1 MSYDNFILGAPY
13 SKVYVTLTF
22 ENHETVKFDGKLIAL
37 LTFTSNPSF
46 TEVRDFF
53 NSKTNLQYTIGDFV
67 YYPHKYEYSFC
78 CILIHF
84 NLSFQYILTNLTE
97 KDQISMTVFISFAR
111 KILQIFYTLELTHRI
126 LI

>member
-46 TEVRDFF
+46 TEVRDFLTQKRIS
-53 NSKTNLQYTIGDFV
+53 NIQLETLSITPINMNIPFV
-67 YYPHKYEYSFC
+67 VYL
-78 CILIHF
+78 LIHF
-84 NLSFQYILTNLTE
+84 TLSFQYILTNLTE
-97 KDQISMTVFISFAR
+97 KG
-111 KILQIFYTLELTHRI
+111 
-126 LI
+126 

>member
-78 CILIHF
+78 CIPP
-84 NLSFQYILTNLTE
+84 NSFQL
-97 KDQISMTVFISFAR
+97 VFISFAR

-126 LI
+126 

>member
-53 NSKTNLQYTIGDFV
+53 NSKTNLRYTIGDFV
-67 YYPHKYEYSFC
+67 YYPINMNILFVVYL
-78 CILIHF
+78 LIHF

-97 KDQISMTVFISFAR
+97 KD
-111 KILQIFYTLELTHRI
+111 
-126 LI
+126 